1 MVMDFAKTVRINNFI
16 EMLHRGEC
24 MIDFK
29 ANDISYDNGK
39 SLADF
44 IDYGLQA
51 YSNKLSISPIPDSA
65 TLNLAYN
72 AIIAALSHGVV
83 IKQQDLR
90 KTIRDISTRLQNC
103 ESENTMLKSDNASLV
118 QQIKNLQSI
127 KATLEEELSRY
138 QNSGINVD
146 RMRYS

>member
-24 MIDFK
+24 MIDSK
-29 ANDISYDNGK
+29 ANDIPYDNGK
-39 SLADF
+39 TLADF

-51 YSNKLSISPIPDSA
+51 YSNKLSVSPIPDSA

-72 AIIAALSHGVV
+72 VIIAALSHGVV
-83 IKQQDLR
+83 IKQHDLR
-90 KTIRDISTRLQNC
+90 KTVRDIGIRLRSC

-118 QQIKNLQSI
+118 QQIKNLNSI
-127 KATLEEELSRY
+127 KANLEEQLSRC
-138 QNSGINVD
+138 QHSGINVD
-146 RMRYS
+146 

>member
-24 MIDFK
+24 MIDSK
-29 ANDISYDNGK
+29 ANDIFYDNGR
-39 SLADF
+39 SLAGF
-44 IDYGLQA
+44 INYALQT

-72 AIIAALSHGVV
+72 AIIAALSYGVV

-90 KTIRDISTRLQNC
+90 ETIGDISIRLHRC
-103 ESENTMLKSDNASLV
+103 ESENAVLKSENTSLI
-118 QQIKNLQSI
+118 QQIKNLNTI
-127 KATLEEELSRY
+127 KANLEKELSRY
-138 QNSGINVD
+138 QHSDIDVN
-146 RMRYS
+146 

>member
-29 ANDISYDNGK
+29 ANEISYDNAK

-44 IDYGLQA
+44 IDYGLQT

-90 KTIRDISTRLQNC
+90 KIIRDISTRLQTC
-103 ESENTMLKSDNASLV
+103 ESENTVLKSDNASLV
-118 QQIKNLQSI
+118 QQIKNLNSI
-127 KATLEEELSRY
+127 KANLEQELSRY
-138 QNSGINVD
+138 QRSGINVD
-146 RMRYS
+146 

>member
-24 MIDFK
+24 MIDSK
-29 ANDISYDNGK
+29 ANEISYDNGK
-39 SLADF
+39 TLADF
-44 IDYGLQA
+44 INYALQT
-51 YSNKLSISPIPDSA
+51 YSNKLSVSPIPDSA

-90 KTIRDISTRLQNC
+90 KTIRDISIRLQNC
-103 ESENTMLKSDNASLV
+103 ETENTMLKSDNASLV
-118 QQIKNLQSI
+118 QQIKNLNST
-127 KATLEEELSRY
+127 KANLEEELSRY
-138 QNSGINVD
+138 QHSGINVD
-146 RMRYS
+146 

>member
-1 MVMDFAKTVRINNFI
+1 MVTDFAKVVRINNFI

-24 MIDFK
+24 MIDSK
-29 ANDISYDNGK
+29 ANDISYNNGK

-44 IDYGLQA
+44 INDALQT
-51 YSNKLSISPIPDSA
+51 YSNKLSISPIPDSS

-90 KTIRDISTRLQNC
+90 CIIKDISTRLQNC
-103 ESENTMLKSDNASLV
+103 ESENAVLKSENASLI
-118 QQIKNLQSI
+118 QQVENLSTIKSQ
-127 KATLEEELSRY
+127 LERELSRY
-138 QNSGINVD
+138 QHSGID
-146 RMRYS
+146 IK

>member
-39 SLADF
+39 TLADF
-44 IDYGLQA
+44 IDYGLQT

-83 IKQQDLR
+83 IKQHDLR

-103 ESENTMLKSDNASLV
+103 ESENTMLKSGNASLV
-118 QQIKNLQSI
+118 QKIKNLNSI
-127 KATLEEELSRY
+127 KANLEEQLSRY
-138 QNSGINVD
+138 QHSGINID
-146 RMRYS
+146 

>member
-16 EMLHRGEC
+16 EMLHRAEC

-29 ANDISYDNGK
+29 ANDIPYDNGK
-39 SLADF
+39 TLADF
-44 IDYGLQA
+44 IDYGLQT
-51 YSNKLSISPIPDSA
+51 YSNKLSESSIPDSS

-90 KTIRDISTRLQNC
+90 KAIRDIGTRLQSY
-103 ESENTMLKSDNASLV
+103 ESENAVLKSENTSLIEQV
-118 QQIKNLQSI
+118 KNLNTI
-127 KATLEEELSRY
+127 KSNLERELSQYRH
-138 QNSGINVD
+138 SGINID
-146 RMRYS
+146 

>member
-1 MVMDFAKTVRINNFI
+1 MY
-16 EMLHRGEC
+16 G

-29 ANDISYDNGK
+29 ANEISYDNGK

-44 IDYGLQA
+44 IDYGLLI
-51 YSNKLSISPIPDSA
+51 YSNKLSISPIPDSP

-103 ESENTMLKSDNASLV
+103 ESENTVLKSDNASLI
-118 QQIKNLQSI
+118 QQVENLNSI
-127 KATLEEELSRY
+127 KANLEQELSRY
-138 QNSGINVD
+138 
-146 RMRYS
+146 

>member
-24 MIDFK
+24 MIDSK
-29 ANDISYDNGK
+29 ANDISYTDGR

-44 IDYGLQA
+44 IDYALQA
-51 YSNKLSISPIPDSA
+51 YSNKLSISPIPDSSA
-65 TLNLAYN
+65 LNLAYN
-72 AIIAALSHGVV
+72 AITAALSHGVV

-90 KTIRDISTRLQNC
+90 KMIRDISTRLQNY

-118 QQIKNLQSI
+118 QQIKNLNSI
-127 KATLEEELSRY
+127 KAGLEEQLSRY
-138 QNSGINVD
+138 RHSGINVD
-146 RMRYS
+146 